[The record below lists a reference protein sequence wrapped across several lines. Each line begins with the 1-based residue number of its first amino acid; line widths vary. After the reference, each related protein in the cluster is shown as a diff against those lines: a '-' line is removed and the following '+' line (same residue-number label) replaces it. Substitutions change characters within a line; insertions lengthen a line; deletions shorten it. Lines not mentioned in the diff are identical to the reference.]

1 MAMLAGALGGS
12 AISGLFGM
20 QAGKSQ
26 ANAAKY
32 AANLQYGLGQQQ
44 LAQNQAQFQTTQ
56 QNAAPWLQAG
66 KQGLGSLSQLLSTP
80 GQGLLT
86 PWSQQFQPPPQFQAP
101 TAAQAAQTPGYQF
114 ALQQGQNALQNS
126 AAARGG
132 LLSTGAAKTL
142 DQYSQGLASQTY
154 GDTYNR
160 AMAEYQQNYAHAL
173 GEYQQNYN
181 IFQGNQTNQFNRLA
195 ALSGIGQT
203 AASTL
208 GGQSN
213 QASAIGAGIAGTIGG
228 QVGGSI
234 QNAGAARASG
244 YAALGNAFGGAGSN
258 ISQYALLQQL
268 LNQQQ
273 GGAFQPQGYNSPE
286 APPPE
291 APTYFG

>member
-12 AISGLFGM
+12 VIQGIFGG
-20 QAGKSQ
+20 QAGKAQ

-32 AANLQYGLGQQQ
+32 SAQLQYNLGQNQ

-56 QNAAPWLQAG
+56 GNIAPWLQAG
-66 KQGLGSLSQLLSTP
+66 KQGLGTLSNLISTP

-86 PWSQQFQPPPQFQAP
+86 PWTQQFQAP
-101 TAAQAAQTPGYQF
+101 TGAQAAQTPGYQF
-114 ALQQGQNALQNS
+114 ALQQGQNAIQIG

-154 GDTYNR
+154 ADTYNR
-160 AMAEYQQNYAHAL
+160 AL
-173 GEYQQNYN
+173 TEYQQNYN
-181 IFQGNQTNQFNRLA
+181 IFQGNQTNMFNRLA
-195 ALSGIGQT
+195 AVSGIGQT

-213 QASAIGAGIAGTIGG
+213 QASAIGAGIAGTMGG
-228 QVGGSI
+228 QVGQSI
-234 QNAGAARASG
+234 QNAGAATASG

-258 ISQYALLQQL
+258 ISQYALIQQMLQQQQQAAGGF
-268 LNQQQ
+268 QQQ
-273 GGAFQPQGYNSPE
+273 GYNPQDVAQPGMQELPLPQVPLG
-286 APPPE
+286 
-291 APTYFG
+291 